1 MVGFLG
7 FPCGSAGK
15 ESACNDGDVGSI
27 PVLGRSPG
35 EGKGYSVFGKP
46 SPVYSFTL
54 QFILYTTILRKC
66 WETIKKVTPAR
77 EVAQPRIFI
86 MSSYLQ

>member
-15 ESACNDGDVGSI
+15 ESACNAGDLGSI
-27 PVLGRSPG
+27 PGLGRSPG
-35 EGKGYSVFGKP
+35 EGKGYSVFGKS
-46 SPVYSFTL
+46 SPVNSFTL
-54 QFILYTTILRKC
+54 QFILYTIIFRKC
-66 WETIKKVTPAR
+66 WETIKEVTPAR
-77 EVAQPRIFI
+77 EAAQPRIFI